1 MPRQKEMRMRSE
13 IVDVVVPLDTSGWLS
28 LPDELRRAA
37 RDAGDQVFLTIG
49 GRSYTFAEAWERS
62 SAVAAGLRSQ
72 GLRPGDRVAILAP
85 NRAEAVWTWFGSLI
99 AGCVDVPLNAES
111 RGSQLAYF
119 VSDSGPR
126 VLVGTPELLDGMRA
140 AEGMLPE
147 VVVVLDVDVAPEI
160 LGNGTRYLTWSQL
173 IGGGAPV
180 DEEWAST
187 RPGLLASIVYTSGT
201 TGPSKGVMWAHGYY
215 PSTARLYAT
224 WAGFDESLSFYSTQ
238 PLYHLDGRAA
248 VVVAV
253 YLRGRATLA
262 ARFSASRFWTDVE
275 NARANAFGFIGTMLQ
290 LLAKQ
295 PGRGRPADAPLLVGM
310 GTAIPANAQLEL
322 EERFSV
328 RLLEG
333 YGTTEIPLILACRR
347 DARTTGTVGTPADG
361 MQVVLVDDDDA
372 PVPLG
377 EPGLLC
383 VRPEV
388 PFSVTLGYWNKP
400 EATAETFTNLWF
412 HTGDLLRELE
422 DGSGFEY
429 VGRLKDS
436 IRRRGENISAW
447 EVEQAG
453 LEHTDV
459 LECAAIGVPSEVGD
473 EDVALLVVLREGAAV
488 AAGDLVDFMVERL
501 PRFAAPRY
509 VEIVDSL
516 PKTPSERISKAEVR
530 ERGLT
535 AAAVD
540 LQPPR

>member
-224 WAGFDESLSFYSTQ
+224 WAGFDEGLSFYSAQ

>member
-99 AGCVDVPLNAES
+99 AGGVDVPLNAES

-140 AEGMLPE
+140 AQGMPPE

-224 WAGFDESLSFYSTQ
+224 WAGFDEGLSFYSAQ

-361 MQVVLVDDDDA
+361 MQVALVDDDDA

-400 EATAETFTNLWF
+400 EATAEMFTNLWF

-459 LECAAIGVPSEVGD
+459 LGCAAIGVPSEVGD

-540 LQPPR
+540 LQPSR

>member
-1 MPRQKEMRMRSE
+1 MRTTGTQRG
-13 IVDVVVPLDTSGWLS
+13 DVGPDTSGWLP
-28 LPDELRRAA
+28 LPDELRQAA
-37 RDAGDQVFLTIG
+37 RNAGDQVFLTVG
-49 GRSYTFAEAWERS
+49 GRSYTFAEAWERA
-62 SAVAAGLRSQ
+62 SAVAAGLRRQ
-72 GLRPGDRVAILAP
+72 GLQPGDRVAILSP
-85 NRAEAVWTWFGSLI
+85 NRAEAVWMWFGSLI
-99 AGCVDVPLNAES
+99 AGGVDVPLNAES

-119 VSDSGPR
+119 LSDSGPR
-126 VLVGTPELLDGMRA
+126 VLVGTPELLDGLRTA
-140 AEGMLPE
+140 GGTPPE
-147 VVVVLDVDVAPEI
+147 VVVVLDVENAPEI
-160 LGNGTRYLTWSQL
+160 LGVGPRYLTWSKL
-173 IGGGAPV
+173 ISGDVPA
-180 DEEWAST
+180 DADWSSF
-187 RPGLLASIVYTSGT
+187 RPGQLASIVYTSGT
-201 TGPSKGVMWAHGYY
+201 TGPSQGVMWPHGYD

-224 WAGFDESLSFYSTQ
+224 WAGFDGSLSFYSAQ

-248 VVVAV
+248 VLLAV

-262 ARFSASRFWTDVE
+262 ARFSVSRFWADVDD
-275 NARANAFGFIGTMLQ
+275 AGANAFGFIGTMLH

-295 PGRGRPADAPLLVGM
+295 PGRGRPSGAPLLVGV
-310 GTAIPANAQLEL
+310 GSAIPAKEQREL

-333 YGTTEIPLILACRR
+333 YGTTEVPLILACRR
-347 DARTTGTVGTPADG
+347 DAGTTGTVGTTADD
-361 MQVVLVDDDDA
+361 MQVILVDDDDV
-372 PVPLG
+372 PVPVG

-412 HTGDLLRELE
+412 HTGDMLRELE

-429 VGRLKDS
+429 VGRRKDS

-453 LEHTDV
+453 LEHADV
-459 LECAAIGVPSEVGD
+459 LECAAIGIPSEVGD
-473 EDVALLVVLREGAAV
+473 EDVALLVVLREGAALTP
-488 AAGDLVDFMVERL
+488 GGLVSFMVERL
-501 PRFAAPRY
+501 PRFAVPRF
-509 VEIVDSL
+509 VEVVDSL
-516 PKTPSERISKAEVR
+516 PKTPSERINKADVR

>member
-1 MPRQKEMRMRSE
+1 MRSE

-201 TGPSKGVMWAHGYY
+201 TGPSKGVMWAHGNY

-224 WAGFDESLSFYSTQ
+224 WAGFDEGLSFYSAQ

>member
-99 AGCVDVPLNAES
+99 AGGVDVPLNAES

-224 WAGFDESLSFYSTQ
+224 WAGFDEGLSFYSAQ

>member
-99 AGCVDVPLNAES
+99 AGGVDVPLNAES

-160 LGNGTRYLTWSQL
+160 LGNGPRYLTWSQL
-173 IGGGAPV
+173 IGGAAPV

-224 WAGFDESLSFYSTQ
+224 WAGFDEGLSFYSAQ

-347 DARTTGTVGTPADG
+347 DARTTGTVGTSADG

-372 PVPLG
+372 PVPPG